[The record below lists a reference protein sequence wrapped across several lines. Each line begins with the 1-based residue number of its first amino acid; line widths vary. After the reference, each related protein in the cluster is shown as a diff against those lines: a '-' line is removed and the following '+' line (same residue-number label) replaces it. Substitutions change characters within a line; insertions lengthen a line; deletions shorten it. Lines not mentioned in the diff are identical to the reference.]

1 MFQNLFY
8 LCFGTMYNISLYVPG
23 RKWSMA
29 LHFSSERCWHCWA
42 MYYAAMRVVQLQY
55 LHLVCRCRSGYCL
68 VLHCYSMMFIISEL
82 LLHILSYIPIRT
94 LMTVISQ
101 VCKRWYILAS
111 DPSLWRHLYVPAESS
126 IDPHWL
132 CYVASRCPLLKSLS
146 IRGNVLNKFNTL

>member
-1 MFQNLFY
+1 MKSVLFQ
-8 LCFGTMYNISLYVPG
+8 
-23 RKWSMA
+23 
-29 LHFSSERCWHCWA
+29 HFSA
-42 MYYAAMRVVQLQY
+42 MLNLRYQMQCSFAFFLLALSLSLRQHRNNTTVLLCYDIYYSFFTLSA
-55 LHLVCRCRSGYCL
+55 CRSSYDV
-68 VLHCYSMMFIISEL
+68 VLYSMMFIISEL

-94 LMTVISQ
+94 LMTVISH

-111 DPSLWRHLYVPAESS
+111 DTSLWRHLYVPAESS